1 LLSISGSLAMFAA
14 MRRASS
20 RVSSRCA
27 NGCENGRF
35 PRWNE
40 APQNSMPN
48 QQHPPGIAILGD
60 ATGRLALFVNGQRS
74 NRGGQGQL
82 ALLAC
87 LLDNLGRAI
96 PYRRLFTV
104 IGRKSD
110 NGYNRHLLRQY
121 MLVLRVMLLA
131 NKAPFVIA
139 TVNDV
144 GYALCEIAENPRHTS
159 RTRRSNGVSH
169 LAKNV
174 RHWRIAAGL
183 SQTAVAKRSG
193 MNRSYLSRL
202 ESDRRNPTLA
212 TLERGENS

>member
-1 LLSISGSLAMFAA
+1 MAD
-14 MRRASS
+14 
-20 RVSSRCA
+20 
-27 NGCENGRF
+27 F
-35 PRWNE
+35 PPWTKRKT
-40 APQNSMPN
+40 PMPN
-48 QQHPPGIAILGD
+48 QIAILRD
-60 ATGRLALFVNGQRS
+60 ATGRLGLFINGQRS
-74 NRGGQGQL
+74 TRGGQSQL

-96 PYRRLFTV
+96 PYKRLFTV

-110 NGYNRHLLRQY
+110 NGYTRHLLRQY

-139 TVNDV
+139 TVHDV
-144 GYALCEIAENPRHTS
+144 GYALCEIADNPRQTS

-183 SQTAVAKRSG
+183 SQTAVAKRSA

-202 ESDRRNPTLA
+202 ESGGRNPHLLRSNA
-212 TLERGENS
+212 WRKLLK

>member
-1 LLSISGSLAMFAA
+1 MSGVEVIAEVGGTGGLFSSSGSLAMFAA

-20 RVSSRCA
+20 SSRCA

-35 PRWNE
+35 SALGRS
-40 APQNSMPN
+40 AKLLCRIS
-48 QQHPPGIAILGD
+48 IAIPRD

-74 NRGGQGQL
+74 IRGGQGQL

-96 PYRRLFTV
+96 PYKRLFTV

-139 TVNDV
+139 TVHDV

-159 RTRRSNGVSH
+159 RTRRSNGGRIWRKTYDIGASRPGQPKLPLRSD
-169 LAKNV
+169 LA
-174 RHWRIAAGL
+174 
-183 SQTAVAKRSG
+183 
-193 MNRSYLSRL
+193 
-202 ESDRRNPTLA
+202 
-212 TLERGENS
+212 

>member
-1 LLSISGSLAMFAA
+1 MADFRAGTKRRKTPCRIS
-14 MRRASS
+14 
-20 RVSSRCA
+20 
-27 NGCENGRF
+27 NTP
-35 PRWNE
+35 PR
-40 APQNSMPN
+40 
-48 QQHPPGIAILGD
+48 IAILGD
-60 ATGRLALFVNGQRS
+60 ATGRLALFINGQRS
-74 NRGGQGQL
+74 DRRGQGQL

-139 TVNDV
+139 TVHDV

-159 RTRRSNGVSH
+159 NNGVSR
-169 LAKNV
+169 LAKTV

-183 SQTAVAKRSG
+183 TQTAVAKRSG

-202 ESDRRNPTLA
+202 ESGRRNPTLA
-212 TLERGENS
+212 TLERLAKTLKVTPGTFFEDVSARRPRTKH

>member
-1 LLSISGSLAMFAA
+1 MP
-14 MRRASS
+14 
-20 RVSSRCA
+20 
-27 NGCENGRF
+27 GRH
-35 PRWNE
+35 
-40 APQNSMPN
+40 AYVD
-48 QQHPPGIAILGD
+48 GL
-60 ATGRLALFVNGQRS
+60 
-74 NRGGQGQL
+74 L

-87 LLDNLGRAI
+87 LLDNLGRAV

-159 RTRRSNGVSH
+159 RTSTWNQS
-169 LAKNV
+169 
-174 RHWRIAAGL
+174 
-183 SQTAVAKRSG
+183 
-193 MNRSYLSRL
+193 
-202 ESDRRNPTLA
+202 
-212 TLERGENS
+212 

>member
-1 LLSISGSLAMFAA
+1 
-14 MRRASS
+14 
-20 RVSSRCA
+20 
-27 NGCENGRF
+27 
-35 PRWNE
+35 
-40 APQNSMPN
+40 
-48 QQHPPGIAILGD
+48 
-60 ATGRLALFVNGQRS
+60 
-74 NRGGQGQL
+74 
-82 ALLAC
+82 
-87 LLDNLGRAI
+87 
-96 PYRRLFTV
+96 
-104 IGRKSD
+104 
-110 NGYNRHLLRQY
+110 
-121 MLVLRVMLLA
+121 MLVLRVVVLA

-144 GYALCEIAENPRHTS
+144 GYALCENPRHTS